1 MKKLMI
7 ATAVAAAGFSSVLAD
22 VYNIKFTAT
31 TTVDASKKVK
41 GEQVNYLKKGSVVIN
56 GLYDNATGKYYFYT
70 GKGAKMVPVQK
81 AIFEAQNDV
90 DMDSSINGKN
100 VALNVGFYV
109 DGDLDTAFVAAGL
122 GKVLTVGGD
131 DLNSASGSFGGKYMG
146 KPAYGTWAF
155 SKNATASKKGIE
167 EYLKSQSKSNL
178 TADSWEDNAEIK
190 GKLDAWREVAADA
203 LKNAEEVKKQ
213 LQELAGKDAI
223 IAEKDATNAD
233 KDAQLELIDGAFD
246 QLNNNETVKVL
257 EDFLK
262 DEKAAQQGIADDAA
276 TLTNALTVAVA
287 DYKAKKEAYEES
299 KVVNAEYKAK
309 LEEARAAYAAAQQ
322 AKADAIAYTNYLVSV
337 KDKSYYAPKQAEI
350 DAQAVVVADL
360 TATRDALINGYV
372 AQTNAIITLDWPAYE
387 AKLIG
392 ETNNWTT
399 IRDNAIAAQAAAQA
413 AYEASDFVKY
423 TTEEGEAD
431 WSNWLKDNDLEEN
444 LANKVNFTDNVYP
457 AMVADGKAKKLV
469 LDTADAE
476 LAKAKKA
483 YDAKVPGYVEILDLL
498 AKGEADKYIEDLLAA
513 AKDAYD
519 YDWAVA
525 NKEVEKAQAK
535 LDALQAEYDAAWN
548 LKVSDAMIEE
558 ATAAIA
564 ERDAELKAAKKAAEQ
579 TAYNAWYAANKAMKT
594 AKTTMEA
601 AAAAIAAIL
610 GVNPETDM
618 DATCKAEQD
627 YIAKYAGL
635 RDVALANVA
644 AAEAL
649 LARMAK

>member
-7 ATAVAAAGFSSVLAD
+7 TAFAIVLASATFAD
-22 VYNIKFTAT
+22 VYDIRFKAM
-31 TTVDASKKVK
+31 TTVESTK
-41 GEQVNYLKKGSVVIN
+41 EVNGTGVSYLKKGLVVVD
-56 GLYDNATGKYYFYT
+56 GLYDDATGKYYFWT
-70 GKGAKMVPVQK
+70 GTGAKMVPVQK
-81 AIFEAQNDV
+81 AIFESQNDV
-90 DMDSSINGKN
+90 DMDSPSMAR
-100 VALNVGFYV
+100 ALNVGFYV

-146 KPAYGTWAF
+146 KPAYGTWRF
-155 SKNATASKKGIE
+155 SKNSSATKKGIA
-167 EYLKSQSKSNL
+167 EYINSQSKSNL
-178 TADSWEDNAEIK
+178 SVDSWEDNAEIK

-223 IAEKDATNAD
+223 IAEKDATIAD